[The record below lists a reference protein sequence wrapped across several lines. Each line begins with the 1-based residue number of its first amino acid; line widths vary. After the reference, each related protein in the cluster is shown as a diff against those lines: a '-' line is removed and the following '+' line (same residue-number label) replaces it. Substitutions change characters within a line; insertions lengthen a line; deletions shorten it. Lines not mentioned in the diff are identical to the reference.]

1 MSPPPAG
8 ERTPLGSI
16 LRGVL
21 RIARGRVDGL
31 DVFGGSRQG
40 FIRSLTPITVVA
52 AVVSIIM
59 PGEIPVP
66 DRLTTF
72 FQLLSAFLWFSVGG
86 HFFAR
91 LWGREDHWLRY
102 ATALNWCQALLPF
115 MLGLVLLVPIFLASL
130 LGLPPKAIVALL
142 FIASTVYMY
151 WQYWFLARHGLG
163 LSGVKSMILVGVILT
178 VHIAVTMLVAQ
189 LGGEGHGP
197 MLPDGERT

>member
-1 MSPPPAG
+1 MSPPPAPAQPPIG
-8 ERTPLGSI
+8 LI

-31 DVFGGSRQG
+31 EVFGNSRQAYL
-40 FIRSLTPITVVA
+40 RSLTPVVVVA
-52 AVVSIIM
+52 VMVSVIM
-59 PGEIPVP
+59 PGEISMA

-91 LWGREDHWLRY
+91 LWGREDRWLGY
-102 ATALNWCQALLPF
+102 ATALNWCQAVLPF
-115 MLGLVLLVPIFLASL
+115 LLGIALLVPIFLASL

-151 WQYWFLARHGLG
+151 WQYWFLARFGLG
-163 LSGVKSMILVGVILT
+163 LGGKQSVILVGIILT

-189 LGGEGHGP
+189 LGGEGAMP
-197 MLPDGERT
+197 MLPDAGRT